1 MSPSVQETIE
11 NYHASDDFAMLYCY
25 IVIQIKLN
33 VLVVALLL
41 SDEFGEFAT
50 LATFVKFPIF
60 ATCKGCPLFLC
71 LV

>member
-50 LATFVKFPIF
+50 LTTFTKFPIF

>member
-33 VLVVALLL
+33 VLVVALGPVYMEASQPGKRAGSLYRDL
-41 SDEFGEFAT
+41 GSPYI
-50 LATFVKFPIF
+50 L
-60 ATCKGCPLFLC
+60 CKKTH
-71 LV
+71 